1 MGHGGNAIDKPDP
14 SVRKFVVD
22 FRGGQLPGLADD
34 AKITAVTTVSGGT
47 ILQTAVF
54 KVGANNDWRMILDVK
69 LGDTKLV
76 ELNAHLAG
84 FNQRLT
90 ETWLYQWRAA

>member
-1 MGHGGNAIDKPDP
+1 
-14 SVRKFVVD
+14 
-22 FRGGQLPGLADD
+22 
-34 AKITAVTTVSGGT
+34 
-47 ILQTAVF
+47 
-54 KVGANNDWRMILDVK
+54 MILDVK
-69 LGDTKLV
+69 LGDSKLV